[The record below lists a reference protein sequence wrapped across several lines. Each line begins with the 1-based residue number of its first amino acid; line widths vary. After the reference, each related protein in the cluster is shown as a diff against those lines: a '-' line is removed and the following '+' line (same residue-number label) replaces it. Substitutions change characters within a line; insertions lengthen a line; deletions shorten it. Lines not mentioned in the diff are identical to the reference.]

1 MRACIYFHGD
11 FDGVVSGALVYKFL
25 TPFASDISIHPINY
39 DRLEEWS
46 QKRFNSDLVAVVDFK
61 FTTGLLSTPFFI
73 YADHHKTGITDEQL
87 RVVENASNG
96 FCIFDSTASSCAKL
110 LAPVADLH
118 PEVIHYADVVDSAGY
133 DSPTQ
138 ALKMDKPEI
147 LKVAAAVASGNNML
161 RCKIL
166 TLLATQPVDVVV
178 KDEEVAYLHA
188 KYAARQLKALNYLSL
203 NAQVIGNVGIASF
216 LGCFFSSRYAIFALH
231 PDIDY
236 SVYVRSYQN
245 NIYLSLGRNPWKK
258 LDRRYDAGRIMSMY
272 GGGGHEDVGAV
283 VLHDCNQAEAVAYDI
298 ARKLASGSFESYII
312 EDLTR

>member
-1 MRACIYFHGD
+1 MKAEIYFHGD
-11 FDGVVSGALVYKFL
+11 FDGVVSGALMYKFL
-25 TPFASDISIHPINY
+25 TPFTSDISIHSINY
-39 DRLEEWS
+39 DRVTEWS
-46 QKRFNSDLVAVVDFK
+46 QKRFDSDLVAVVDFK
-61 FTTGLLSTPFFI
+61 FTEGLLAAPFFI

-87 RVVENASNG
+87 HMAESASNG
-96 FCIFDSTASSCAKL
+96 FCIFDSAASSCAKL
-110 LAPVADLH
+110 LAPIADLH
-118 PEVIHYADVVDSAGY
+118 PEVIHCADVVDSAGY

-138 ALKMDKPEI
+138 ALKMDKPEM
-147 LKVAAAVASGNNML
+147 LKVAAAVTSGNELL
-161 RCKIL
+161 RRKVL
-166 TLLATQPVDVVV
+166 TLLATRPVEVVV
-178 KDEEVAYLHA
+178 KDEEIAYLHA

-203 NAQVIGNVGIASF
+203 NARVIGNVGIASF

-283 VLHDCNQAEAVAYDI
+283 VLHDCNQAESVAYDI
-298 ARKLASGSFESYII
+298 AKKLTSGAFESYVVS
-312 EDLTR
+312 